1 MDGRM
6 TERILHKFD
15 LLVLMPVLLLIGFG
29 LLTLYS
35 VGHVPEDMKD
45 SFQPEESQFFSRQ
58 LIWVALGIAVMI
70 TAMAVP
76 FRNYE
81 SAAVLV
87 YIVGV
92 VLLVVTFLQAP
103 AKGANRWIVIGGF
116 NLQPSE
122 FMKIATIFLLARFL
136 SEKKN
141 DPNKI
146 RVIAI
151 SMAIVALPTLLV
163 MRQPDLGT
171 AIVFPALLLPILY
184 WRGLNEGII
193 ILLLSPVISAAL
205 TIYSSVSV
213 RGVEKYP
220 FPLLIF
226 FMIVLLIAYR
236 RRRYVFQSSLLV
248 ALNLSVMLAV
258 PNIWDRL
265 QLYQQKRI
273 LDFMRPESDILGS
286 GWQVYQSKVAIGSGG
301 FFGKQ
306 YLHGTQKLLAFL
318 PERHS
323 DFIYSVLS
331 EELGFIG
338 AFVILVLYG
347 LLILRGY
354 YLATQVKNRFAS
366 IAAIGIC
373 SYFAFHVMVNIGMTL
388 GLAPVTGL
396 PLPFLSYGGSSMLIS
411 CFLAGALM
419 NFSMRFYE
427 Y

>member
-1 MDGRM
+1 M
-6 TERILHKFD
+6 TDRLLRHFD
-15 LLVLMPVLLLIGFG
+15 LLILLPVLLLIGFG

-35 VGHVPEDMKD
+35 VGHVPEELKD
-45 SFQPEESQFFSRQ
+45 TFQPTESQFFHRQ

-70 TAMAVP
+70 AAMAVP

-81 SAAVLV
+81 SAAVLF
-87 YIVGV
+87 YAVGII
-92 VLLVVTFLQAP
+92 LLVVTLFQSP

-122 FMKIATIFLLARFL
+122 FMKIAMIFLIARFL
-136 SEKKN
+136 AEKKN
-141 DPNKI
+141 DSNKI

-151 SMAIVALPTLLV
+151 SMAAVALPTLLV
-163 MRQPDLGT
+163 MKQPDLGT
-171 AIVFPALLLPILY
+171 ALVFPALILPILY

-193 ILLLSPVISAAL
+193 LLLLSPVISAIL
-205 TIYSSVSV
+205 TIYSSRSLP
-213 RGVEKYP
+213 GAEDYP
-220 FPLLIF
+220 FPLLVF
-226 FMIVLLIAYR
+226 FMIVLFIAYR
-236 RRRYVFQSSLLV
+236 RRRYIFQSSLLV
-248 ALNLSVMLAV
+248 ALNLAVMLAV
-258 PNIWDRL
+258 PNFWNKL

-301 FFGKQ
+301 FLGKQ

-323 DFIYSVLS
+323 DFIYSVLA

-347 LLILRGY
+347 LLVLRGY

-373 SYFAFHVMVNIGMTL
+373 SYFAFHVMVNIGMTI

>member
-1 MDGRM
+1 M
-6 TERILHKFD
+6 TERLLRHFD
-15 LLVLMPVLLLIGFG
+15 LLILLPVLLLIGFG

-35 VGHVPEDMKD
+35 VGHVPEELKD
-45 SFQPEESQFFSRQ
+45 TFQPTESQFFHRQ

-70 TAMAVP
+70 AAMAVP

-81 SAAVLV
+81 SAAVLF
-87 YIVGV
+87 YAVGII
-92 VLLVVTFLQAP
+92 LLVVTLFQSP
-103 AKGANRWIVIGGF
+103 AKGAKRWIVMGGF

-122 FMKIATIFLLARFL
+122 FMKIAVIFLIARFL
-136 SEKKN
+136 AEKKN
-141 DPNKI
+141 DCNKI

-151 SMAIVALPTLLV
+151 SMAAAALPALLV
-163 MRQPDLGT
+163 MKQPDLGT
-171 AIVFPALLLPILY
+171 ALVFPALILPILY

-193 ILLLSPVISAAL
+193 LLLLSPVISAIL
-205 TIYSSVSV
+205 TIYSSRSFP
-213 RGVEKYP
+213 GAEDYP
-220 FPLLIF
+220 YPLLVF

-236 RRRYVFQSSLLV
+236 RRRYIFQSSLLV
-248 ALNLSVMLAV
+248 ALNLAVMLAV
-258 PNIWDRL
+258 PNFWNKL

-301 FFGKQ
+301 FLGKQ

-323 DFIYSVLS
+323 DFVYSVLA

-347 LLILRGY
+347 LLVLRGF

-373 SYFAFHVMVNIGMTL
+373 SYFAFHVIVNIGMTI

>member
-1 MDGRM
+1 MLR
-6 TERILHKFD
+6 RFD
-15 LLVLMPVLLLIGFG
+15 LLILLPVLLLIGFG

-35 VGHVPEDMKD
+35 VGHVPEEMKD
-45 SFQPEESQFFSRQ
+45 AFQPAESQFFTRQ
-58 LIWVALGIAVMI
+58 LIWAALGIAVMI
-70 TAMAVP
+70 IATAVP

-81 SAAVLV
+81 SAAVLF
-87 YIVGV
+87 YIVGI
-92 VLLVVTFLQAP
+92 VLLAVTLFQSP
-103 AKGANRWIVIGGF
+103 AKGTSRWIVIGGF

-122 FMKIATIFLLARFL
+122 FMKVALIFLIARFL
-136 SEKKN
+136 AEKKN

-146 RVIAI
+146 RVIAV
-151 SMAIVALPTLLV
+151 SMAAVALPTLLV
-163 MRQPDLGT
+163 MKQPDLGT
-171 AIVFPALLLPILY
+171 ALVFPALLLPILY

-193 ILLLSPVISAAL
+193 ILLLSPVISAIL
-205 TIYSSVSV
+205 TIYSSRSL
-213 RGVEKYP
+213 RGAEDYP
-220 FPLLIF
+220 FPLLVF
-226 FMIVLLIAYR
+226 FMIVLFIAYR
-236 RRRYVFQSSLLV
+236 RRRYIFQSSLLV
-248 ALNLSVMLAV
+248 ALNLTVMLVV
-258 PNIWDRL
+258 PNFWNRL

-323 DFIYSVLS
+323 DFIYSVLA

-347 LLILRGY
+347 LLVLRGY

-373 SYFAFHVMVNIGMTL
+373 SYFAFHVMVNVGMTI

>member
-1 MDGRM
+1 MLR
-6 TERILHKFD
+6 RFD
-15 LLVLMPVLLLIGFG
+15 LLILLPVLLLIGFG

-35 VGHVPEDMKD
+35 VGHVPEEMKD
-45 SFQPEESQFFSRQ
+45 AFQPAESQFFTRQ
-58 LIWVALGIAVMI
+58 LIWAALGIAVMI
-70 TAMAVP
+70 VAMAVP

-81 SAAVLV
+81 SAAVLF
-87 YIVGV
+87 YIVGI
-92 VLLVVTFLQAP
+92 VLLAVTLFQSP
-103 AKGANRWIVIGGF
+103 AKGTSRWIVIGGF

-122 FMKIATIFLLARFL
+122 FMKVALIFLIARFL
-136 SEKKN
+136 AEKKN

-146 RVIAI
+146 RVIAV
-151 SMAIVALPTLLV
+151 SMAAVALPTLLV
-163 MRQPDLGT
+163 MKQPDLGT
-171 AIVFPALLLPILY
+171 ALVFPALLLPILY

-193 ILLLSPVISAAL
+193 ILLLSPVISAIL
-205 TIYSSVSV
+205 TIYSSRSL
-213 RGVEKYP
+213 RGAEDYP
-220 FPLLIF
+220 FPLLVF
-226 FMIVLLIAYR
+226 FMIVLFIAYR
-236 RRRYVFQSSLLV
+236 RRRYIFQSSLLV
-248 ALNLSVMLAV
+248 ALNLTVMLVV
-258 PNIWDRL
+258 PNLWNRL

-323 DFIYSVLS
+323 DFIYSVLA

-347 LLILRGY
+347 LLVLRGY

-373 SYFAFHVMVNIGMTL
+373 SYFAFHVMVNVGMTI

>member
-1 MDGRM
+1 MLR
-6 TERILHKFD
+6 RFD
-15 LLVLMPVLLLIGFG
+15 LLILLPVLLLIGFG

-35 VGHVPEDMKD
+35 VGHVPEEMKD
-45 SFQPEESQFFSRQ
+45 AFQPAESQFFTRQ
-58 LIWVALGIAVMI
+58 LIWAALGIAVMI
-70 TAMAVP
+70 IATAVP

-81 SAAVLV
+81 SAAVLF
-87 YIVGV
+87 YIVGI
-92 VLLVVTFLQAP
+92 VLLAVTLFQSP
-103 AKGANRWIVIGGF
+103 AKGTSRWIVIGGF

-122 FMKIATIFLLARFL
+122 FMKVALIFLIARFL
-136 SEKKN
+136 AEKKN

-151 SMAIVALPTLLV
+151 SMAAVALPTLLV
-163 MRQPDLGT
+163 MKQPDLGT
-171 AIVFPALLLPILY
+171 ALVFPALLLPILY

-193 ILLLSPVISAAL
+193 ILLLSPVISAIL
-205 TIYSSVSV
+205 TIYSSRSL
-213 RGVEKYP
+213 RGAEDYP
-220 FPLLIF
+220 FPLLVF
-226 FMIVLLIAYR
+226 FMIVLFIAYR
-236 RRRYVFQSSLLV
+236 RRRYIFQSSLLV
-248 ALNLSVMLAV
+248 ALNLTVMLVV
-258 PNIWDRL
+258 PNFWNRL

-323 DFIYSVLS
+323 DFIYSVLA

-347 LLILRGY
+347 LLVLRGY

-373 SYFAFHVMVNIGMTL
+373 SYFAFHVMVNVGMTI

>member
-1 MDGRM
+1 MLR
-6 TERILHKFD
+6 RFD
-15 LLVLMPVLLLIGFG
+15 LLILLPVLLLIGFG

-35 VGHVPEDMKD
+35 VGHVPEEMKD
-45 SFQPEESQFFSRQ
+45 AFQPAESQFFTRQ
-58 LIWVALGIAVMI
+58 LIWAALGIAVMI
-70 TAMAVP
+70 IATAVP

-81 SAAVLV
+81 SAAVLF
-87 YIVGV
+87 YIVGI
-92 VLLVVTFLQAP
+92 VLLAVTLFQSP
-103 AKGANRWIVIGGF
+103 AKGTSRWIVIGGF

-122 FMKIATIFLLARFL
+122 FMKVALIFLIARFL
-136 SEKKN
+136 AEKKN

-151 SMAIVALPTLLV
+151 AMAAVALPTLLV
-163 MRQPDLGT
+163 MKQPDLGT
-171 AIVFPALLLPILY
+171 ALVFPALLLPILY

-193 ILLLSPVISAAL
+193 ILLLSPVISAIL
-205 TIYSSVSV
+205 TIYSSRSL
-213 RGVEKYP
+213 RGAEDYP
-220 FPLLIF
+220 FPLLVF
-226 FMIVLLIAYR
+226 FMIVLFIAYR
-236 RRRYVFQSSLLV
+236 RRRYIFQSSLLV
-248 ALNLSVMLAV
+248 ALNLTVMLVV
-258 PNIWDRL
+258 PNFWNRL

-323 DFIYSVLS
+323 DFIYSVLA

-347 LLILRGY
+347 LLVLRGY

-373 SYFAFHVMVNIGMTL
+373 SYFAFHVMVNVGMTI

>member
-1 MDGRM
+1 M
-6 TERILHKFD
+6 TDRILRHFD
-15 LLVLMPVLLLIGFG
+15 LLILLPVLLLIGFG

-35 VGHVPEDMKD
+35 VGHVPEELKD
-45 SFQPEESQFFSRQ
+45 AFQPAESQFFTRQ
-58 LIWVALGIAVMI
+58 LIWAALGIAVMI
-70 TAMAVP
+70 VAMAVP

-81 SAAVLV
+81 SAAVLFYV
-87 YIVGV
+87 VGV
-92 VLLVVTFLQAP
+92 ILLVVALFQSP
-103 AKGANRWIVIGGF
+103 AKGTSRWIVIGGF

-122 FMKIATIFLLARFL
+122 FMKIAVIFLLARFL
-136 SEKKN
+136 AEKKS

-151 SMAIVALPTLLV
+151 AMAAVALPTLLV
-163 MRQPDLGT
+163 MKQPDLGT
-171 AIVFPALLLPILY
+171 ALVFPALLLPILY

-193 ILLLSPVISAAL
+193 ILLLSPVISAFL
-205 TIYSSVSV
+205 TIYSSRSL
-213 RGVEKYP
+213 RGAEDYP
-220 FPLLIF
+220 FPLLVF
-226 FMIVLLIAYR
+226 FMFVLFIAYR
-236 RRRYVFQSSLLV
+236 RRRYIFQSSLLV
-248 ALNLSVMLAV
+248 VLNLTVMLAV
-258 PNIWDRL
+258 PNFWNKL

-301 FFGKQ
+301 FLGKQ
-306 YLHGTQKLLAFL
+306 FLHGTQKLLAFL

-323 DFIYSVLS
+323 DFVYSVLA

-347 LLILRGY
+347 LLVLRGY

-373 SYFAFHVMVNIGMTL
+373 SYFAFHVMVNIGMTI

>member
-1 MDGRM
+1 M
-6 TERILHKFD
+6 TEKLLGHFD
-15 LLVLMPVLLLIGFG
+15 LLILLPVLLLIGFG

-35 VGHVPEDMKD
+35 VGHVPEELKD
-45 SFQPEESQFFSRQ
+45 AFQPAESQFFTRQ
-58 LIWVALGIAVMI
+58 LIWVALGITVMI
-70 TAMAVP
+70 AAMAVP

-81 SAAVLV
+81 SAAVLF
-87 YIVGV
+87 YAVGV
-92 VLLVVTFLQAP
+92 ILLLVTFFQSP
-103 AKGANRWIVIGGF
+103 ASGTSRWIVIGGF

-122 FMKIATIFLLARFL
+122 FMKIAVIFLVARFL
-136 SEKKN
+136 AEKKN

-151 SMAIVALPTLLV
+151 SMAAVALPTLLV
-163 MRQPDLGT
+163 MKQPDLGT
-171 AIVFPALLLPILY
+171 ALVFPALLLPILY

-193 ILLLSPVISAAL
+193 LLLLSPLISAIL
-205 TIYSSVSV
+205 TIYSSRSLP
-213 RGVEKYP
+213 GAEEYP
-220 FPLLIF
+220 FPLLVF
-226 FMIVLLIAYR
+226 FMIVLFIAYR
-236 RRRYVFQSSLLV
+236 RRRYIFQSSLLV
-248 ALNLSVMLAV
+248 VVNLTVMITV
-258 PNIWDRL
+258 PNFWNKL

-301 FFGKQ
+301 FLGKQ

-323 DFIYSVLS
+323 DFIYSVLA

-338 AFVILVLYG
+338 AFVILVFYG
-347 LLILRGY
+347 LLVLRGY

-373 SYFAFHVMVNIGMTL
+373 SYFAFHVIVNIGMTI

-411 CFLAGALM
+411 CFLAGVLM